1 MFNDKTITSIKD
13 LFDEIK
19 KYLVLQKEYTKLEIT
34 EKLTILFSTLVLII
48 LFVILGMVAL
58 FFILLATVYT
68 LSPYVGGIGL
78 SCLIIGAFSLVLILL
93 IYLFRKRLIISPIVN
108 FMVNLFLG
116 DSKKKENK

>member
-1 MFNDKTITSIKD
+1 MFSDKTITSIKD

-19 KYLVLQKEYTKLEIT
+19 TYLVLQKEYTKLEIT
-34 EKLTILFSTLVLII
+34 EKLTILFSALVLII

-58 FFILLATVYT
+58 FFILLATAYGLT
-68 LSPYVGGIGL
+68 PYVGSVGL

-116 DSKKKENK
+116 DSKKEK